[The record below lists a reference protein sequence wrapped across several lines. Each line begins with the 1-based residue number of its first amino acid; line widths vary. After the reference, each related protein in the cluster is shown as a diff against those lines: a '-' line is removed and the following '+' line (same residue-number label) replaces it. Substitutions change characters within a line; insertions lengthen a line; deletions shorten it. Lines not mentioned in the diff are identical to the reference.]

1 MNNLAEVY
9 KFPEKEG
16 GLNEKERRKFMSDKG
31 GFANTFRSID
41 QQPWSNDGVCML
53 IAQYLIRNAAFKAIS
68 IEYRSN
74 RLKLSAGQFVTTV
87 RELAAKAAINSL
99 YKTESSAA
107 TATNRALE
115 KLEKDGFL
123 TRKSIG
129 RTVTQCTVITMPNY
143 SKFNQKSETRSETRN
158 EPRSETRESLGIKG
172 VAASCETRSEP
183 RNETRSE
190 SLNKNDINNKD
201 LITPLTPQGVTALF
215 DVFWKSY
222 PNKKSKPTGRK
233 AFEKIAAKFKGKP
246 DEFKSLVSKI
256 TSHVE
261 KRKLDDPQWTKEA
274 GQFIPMPASFL
285 NQERWNDESAP
296 GASHES
302 SQHNFTNQS
311 HRQLRSNPN
320 TRYSDAQAYLESRGL
335 AGPRES
341 AGSSMDEAGS
351 NVYGAMDAGTWESG
365 E

>member
-1 MNNLAEVY
+1 MTNLAEVY
-9 KFPEKEG
+9 KFPDKEG
-16 GLNEKERRKFMSDKG
+16 RLNEKERRKFMSDKG
-31 GFANTFRSID
+31 GFSSTFRSID

-53 IAQYLIRNAAFKAIS
+53 IAQYLIRNAAFKALS

-107 TATNRALE
+107 TATNRALV
-115 KLEKDGFL
+115 KLESDGFL

-129 RTVTQCTVITMPNY
+129 KTVTQCTVISLPNY
-143 SKFNQKSETRSETRN
+143 SKFNQKSETRSETRSDPRN
-158 EPRSETRESLGIKG
+158 ESRESLGIKG
-172 VAASCETRSEP
+172 IAATSESRSES

-215 DVFWKSY
+215 DVFWKAY

-233 AFEKIAAKFKGKP
+233 AFEKIAAKFKKNP
-246 DEFKSLVSKI
+246 DELDQLVKRI
-256 TSHVE
+256 NDHVE
-261 KRKLDDPQWTKEA
+261 KRKTNDPQWSKDN
-274 GQFIPMPASFL
+274 GQFIPMPATFL
-285 NQERWNDESAP
+285 NQERWNDEYTT

-302 SQHNFTNQS
+302 SKHNFTNQP

-341 AGSSMDEAGS
+341 TGCSMDEAGP
-351 NVYGAMDAGTWESG
+351 NVYGPMDAGTWGAG

>member
-1 MNNLAEVY
+1 MTNLAEVY
-9 KFPEKEG
+9 KFPDKEG

-31 GFANTFRSID
+31 GFASTFRSID
-41 QQPWSNDGVCML
+41 QQPWSSDGVCML
-53 IAQYLIRNAAFKAIS
+53 IAQYLIRNAAFKALS

-158 EPRSETRESLGIKG
+158 EARSETRESLGIKG
-172 VAASCETRSEP
+172 VAASCETRSES

-215 DVFWKSY
+215 DTFWKSY
-222 PNKKSKPTGRK
+222 PSKKSKPTGRK
-233 AFEKIAAKFKGKP
+233 AFEKIAAKFKTKP
-246 DEFKSLVSKI
+246 DEFKTLVGEI
-256 TSHVE
+256 ISHVE
-261 KRKLDDPQWTKEA
+261 KRKLDDPQWTKDS
-274 GQFIPMPASFL
+274 GQFIPMPATFL
-285 NQERWNDESAP
+285 NQERWNDEYTA
-296 GASHES
+296 GANHES
-302 SQHNFTNQS
+302 SQHNLTSQS

-320 TRYSDAQAYLESRGL
+320 TRYADAQAYLESRGL

-341 AGSSMDEAGS
+341 ASSPMDSPGSD
-351 NVYGAMDAGTWESG
+351 VYGPVDAGTWGAG